1 MPTAPATQTVAAP
14 RAPGPWEEF
23 RVQLERLRMHCV
35 KERAHASLVAAGYG
49 GDPVEWARST
59 MLRFTLDD
67 IATALARIE
76 AGTYGTCTRCGGPI
90 PRDRL
95 VLRPFATSC
104 VPCAD
109 RAAGPEQK
117 G

>member
-1 MPTAPATQTVAAP
+1 MPTAHATPPAPAAST
-14 RAPGPWEEF
+14 AEPWEEF
-23 RVQLERLRMHCV
+23 RVQLERLRTHCL

-67 IATALARIE
+67 IAAALARIE
-76 AGTYGTCTRCGGPI
+76 AGTYGACARCGGPI

-95 VLRPFATSC
+95 VLRPFATTC

-109 RAAGPEQK
+109 RP
-117 G
+117 

>member
-1 MPTAPATQTVAAP
+1 MPTAPVTQQAHAPSAA
-14 RAPGPWEEF
+14 GPFEEF
-23 RVQLERLRMHCV
+23 RVQLERLRTHCV

-67 IATALARIE
+67 ISAALARIE
-76 AGTYGTCTRCGGPI
+76 AGTYGACTRCGGQI

-95 VLRPFATSC
+95 VLRPFATTC
-104 VPCAD
+104 VPCAG
-109 RAAGPEQK
+109 RP
-117 G
+117 